1 MLKGESPKR
10 IAFLRKIAEELPG
23 AIEYMD
29 EDKGWLLSDEYK
41 EMIANHPDELEQRPM
56 VQFFLH
62 QSEVDKLT
70 GQIKDENYCGHVGE
84 EAYIIYYGTHC
95 NGIGHMTL
103 PEDKKYRIEVIDA
116 WEMTRETAAENVS
129 GEVEVKLPGK
139 VGTAILATRM

>member
-1 MLKGESPKR
+1 MGQGRRAEGESPKR

-70 GQIKDENYCGHVGE
+70 GQIKDEELLRPCGRGGLHHLLRNALQRHRSYDAAGGQKVS
-84 EAYIIYYGTHC
+84 
-95 NGIGHMTL
+95 NRS
-103 PEDKKYRIEVIDA
+103 YR
-116 WEMTRETAAENVS
+116 RL
-129 GEVEVKLPGK
+129 G
-139 VGTAILATRM
+139 R